1 MTGSGA
7 GAVGSGVVVSRRSR
21 ARRVIV
27 SIGCWIEVRV
37 ICAKQQGV
45 QVQRLHRWKQLLGKP
60 VAEAFV
66 EVPLESHSKPAVEVV
81 LPDGVV
87 VRVCESVDVP
97 LAVELVSALARHR

>member
-1 MTGSGA
+1 MSPRTTTRTRWTAKDAQEILDLWKTSGL
-7 GAVGSGVVVSRRSR
+7 SLQRF
-21 ARRVIV
+21 
-27 SIGCWIEVRV
+27 
-37 ICAKQQGV
+37 AKQQGV
-45 QVQRLHRWKQLLGKP
+45 QAQRLHRWKQLLGKP

-87 VRVCESVDVP
+87 VRVCESADVP